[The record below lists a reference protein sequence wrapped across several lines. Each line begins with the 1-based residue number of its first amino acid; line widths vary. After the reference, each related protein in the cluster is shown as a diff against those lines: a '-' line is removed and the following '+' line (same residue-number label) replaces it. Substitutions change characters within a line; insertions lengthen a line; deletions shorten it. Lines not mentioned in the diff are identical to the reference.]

1 VELTGQELGYCK
13 LFYSQGYNR
22 ELTKRDSQLEIV
34 SILFP
39 VISIVLLGYFYARK
53 YKPDMDVANGL
64 VLRVFVPALVFDV
77 VSVSDFAVISYR
89 WLILG
94 GAIVVIGSGL
104 ISWPVA
110 RYFRFPRK
118 AFIPTMMFNN
128 CGNLGLPLA
137 VLAFGDKALEAAIV
151 LFLISNI
158 GHFTLGVYLFGGVV
172 SWKGLATTPVN
183 IATAIALVFNFT
195 GVQVPEFISSPIS
208 MVGQIVIPLMLFS
221 LGVRMINVR
230 MEHWKAGII
239 GAVVCPVSGL
249 LSAGLALL
257 VLPLDPFQVGALVLF
272 AALPPAVLN
281 FLFSE
286 QYQQQP
292 ELVASMVLIG
302 NAFSVVVL
310 SMVLWWLI

>member
-1 VELTGQELGYCK
+1 
-13 LFYSQGYNR
+13 
-22 ELTKRDSQLEIV
+22 
-34 SILFP
+34 
-39 VISIVLLGYFYARK
+39 
-53 YKPDMDVANGL
+53 
-64 VLRVFVPALVFDV
+64 
-77 VSVSDFAVISYR
+77 
-89 WLILG
+89 
-94 GAIVVIGSGL
+94 
-104 ISWPVA
+104 
-110 RYFRFPRK
+110 
-118 AFIPTMMFNN
+118 
-128 CGNLGLPLA
+128 
-137 VLAFGDKALEAAIV
+137 
-151 LFLISNI
+151 
-158 GHFTLGVYLFGGVV
+158 
-172 SWKGLATTPVN
+172 
-183 IATAIALVFNFT
+183 
-195 GVQVPEFISSPIS
+195 